1 MSVKRMSR
9 NPMGYAH
16 SVKSVPKIIGL
27 SKAYFEKE
35 SMMNTDKIIA
45 EIDKIITQLDETNAA
60 LKRLI
65 GE

>member
-1 MSVKRMSR
+1 
-9 NPMGYAH
+9 MGYAH

-35 SMMNTDKIIA
+35 KTMSTEKIIA